1 MGILTSFRNM
11 FRPAPPIRAARP
23 VVARGVR
30 GFDIADTGRLFS
42 SWLANNDSADQG
54 IKNKA
59 RLARARSR
67 ELAENNEYVKGFLRL
82 LANNV
87 VGPDGFKLQVKAMDV
102 SAKGEESLDERANR
116 LVELAWKKWSKN
128 KRFVHRTRRLN
139 FTMFCRLAA
148 QAVAREGEIF
158 VVMYRDDDRWNPFRF
173 TLGLLEAD
181 YLDLDHN
188 VPDLGGGRSI
198 IMGVEVDAAGA
209 PLAYHFFKKH
219 PGDGIVTERVRV
231 PAEDVLHL
239 FVPDRPS
246 ATRGMPWF
254 TASGPTLKMVGGYEE
269 AEVVAARVSASKMGF
284 FTNPDGEA
292 SGLGDEET
300 DEGDFLQDVQPG
312 RFGVLPSGYDFKEF
326 DPTHPGANFDAFCKH
341 QLRKAA
347 VGLGVSYTSFG
358 NNLEGTSYSSIRQG
372 ALDERDGWMV
382 LQNWLIAELCEP
394 VFERWLEAA
403 LLTQAVPL
411 PMAKF
416 DKFNAPQFKG
426 RRWTWIDPQKDAN
439 GNQIEL
445 SSGQAT
451 VNDLVGEKGVDYEDH
466 IKQLAKE
473 VEDFK
478 AMGLVHPAAASAAK
492 AQGGNDGKQNDQKQ
506 DADQAV

>member
-1 MGILTSFRNM
+1 MSILQSFRNL
-11 FRPAPPIRAARP
+11 FRRPDPPARSTARP
-23 VVARGVR
+23 IIARS
-30 GFDIADTGRLFS
+30 FDMADTGRLFA

-87 VGPDGFKLQVKAMDV
+87 VGPEGIKLQVKAMDV
-102 SAKGEESLDERANR
+102 NAKGEEKLDERANR
-116 LVELAWKKWSKN
+116 IIELAWKRWSK
-128 KRFVHRTRRLN
+128 KKKFVHRARRLN
-139 FTMFCRLAA
+139 FRMFCRLAI
-148 QAVAREGEIF
+148 QSVAREGEIF
-158 VVMYRDDDRWNPFRF
+158 VIFYRDDKSNPFRF

-181 YLDLDHN
+181 FLDLDYN
-188 VPDLGGGRSI
+188 VPNYGDGRSI
-198 IMGVEVDAAGA
+198 IMGVEVDSVGA
-209 PLAYHFFKKH
+209 PMAYHFFKKH
-219 PGDGIVTERVRV
+219 PGDGAITERVRI

-239 FVPDRPS
+239 YVPERVS

-269 AEVVAARVSASKMGF
+269 AEVVAARVAASKMGF
-284 FTNPDGEA
+284 YVSPDGEVFE
-292 SGLGDEET
+292 GEVDEMN
-300 DEGDFLQDVQPG
+300 DDGDFFQDAAPG
-312 RFGVLPSGYDFKEF
+312 KFGKLPAGYDFKTF
-326 DPTHPGANFDAFCKH
+326 DPTHPGANFESFCKH

-382 LQNWLIAELCEP
+382 LQNWLIDELCEP
-394 VFERWLEAA
+394 VFERWLESA

-426 RRWTWIDPQKDAN
+426 RRWTWVDPQKDAN

-451 VNDLVGEKGVDYEDH
+451 VNDLVGEKGMDYEDH
-466 IKQLAKE
+466 IKQLDRE
-473 VEDFK
+473 VKDFK
-478 AMGLVHPAAASAAK
+478 AMGLVHPAAANAAK
-492 AQGGNDGKQNDQKQ
+492 AQGGNDGKQDDQKQ
-506 DADQAV
+506 DADQAS